1 MKPFLYPSRKRSPK
15 QFRIFSHRPI
25 VMKLMFFL
33 YSFAAVSALFASSVF
48 GQSYAIT
55 NARIV
60 TVSGGTIEKGTVVVR
75 NGLIEAVGAEV
86 KVPADAKTIDGSGL
100 TVYPGFIDTRTN
112 LGIPAPPR
120 PTGGGPGGG
129 PGGGQ
134 AAAAAA
140 AAAQVGQSNSNYPAG
155 LRPEDLAVD
164 DIRAGD
170 ASFEANRNAGFTTAV
185 VVGRTGIFNGES
197 AIINLAGENVSAM
210 VIKSPAALN
219 ISFAT
224 IPGRYPGSLL
234 GTFSALRQMFYDARR
249 LQEVKKQYSENPKGI
264 KRPESDRSL
273 EALFPALNGEMPVVF
288 NANREM
294 EIVRALNVAKEF
306 NLKAIIAGGQEAW
319 KLADRLKAENVP
331 VLLSLNFPKR
341 TAAASPEADPESLD
355 TLRFRAETPKTAAR
369 LAQAGVRFAF
379 QSGGMTSI
387 ADFAANAKKSIDAG
401 LSRDAAVR
409 AMTLAGAEIFGIA
422 DRTGSVEAGK
432 IANLTVVKGELFAD
446 NASVSHVFIDGQ
458 HFQIKEQPRREGR
471 PGPGQGPG
479 RRPPS
484 ISADIGGT
492 YGITIDIPGQPMSGT
507 LTLEHRDG
515 TISGNM
521 QTQLGT
527 TPIKNGKATDD
538 GFEFVATVEFGGES
552 MEITVRGKISG
563 NQITG
568 TIDSPQ
574 GSVGFSGSRTP

>member
-1 MKPFLYPSRKRSPK
+1 
-15 QFRIFSHRPI
+15 
-25 VMKLMFFL
+25 MKLKFSL
-33 YSFAAVSALFASSVF
+33 YALAAVAALFGTNAF

-60 TVSGGTIEKGTVVVR
+60 TVSGGTIERGTVVVR
-75 NGLIEAVGAEV
+75 DGLIEAVGADV
-86 KVPADAKTIDGSGL
+86 KTPADAKVFDGSGM
-100 TVYPGFIDTRTN
+100 TVYPGFFDAHTN
-112 LGIPAPPR
+112 LGIPVPPR
-120 PTGGGPGGG
+120 PAGGPGGG

-140 AAAQVGQSNSNYPAG
+140 QQAQAGQSNSNYPAG
-155 LRPEDLAVD
+155 FRPEDMAVD
-164 DIRAGD
+164 DLRAGD
-170 ASFEANRNAGFTTAV
+170 AQFESNRNAGFTTAV
-185 VVGRTGIFNGES
+185 VLGRTGIFNGQS

-210 VIKSPAALN
+210 LLKSPAALD

-249 LQEVKKQYSENPKGI
+249 LQEANKLYGENPRGI

-273 EALFPALNGEMPVVF
+273 EALIPALNGEMPVVF
-288 NANREM
+288 NANREV
-294 EIVRALNVAKEF
+294 EIVRALNLAREF

-319 KLADRLKAENVP
+319 KVAERLKAENVP

-369 LAQAGVRFAF
+369 LTQAGVKFAF

-387 ADFAANAKKSIDAG
+387 ADFAANARKSIDAG
-401 LSRDAAVR
+401 LNRDAAIR
-409 AMTLAGAEIFGIA
+409 AMTLDGAEIFRLS
-422 DRTGSVEAGK
+422 DRTGSIEAGK
-432 IANLTVVKGELFAD
+432 IANLTVVKGELFSD
-446 NASVSHVFIDGQ
+446 GASVSHVFIDGRD
-458 HFQIKEQPRREGR
+458 FEIKEQPRREGR
-471 PGPGQGPG
+471 PGQGPGQGPG
-479 RRPPS
+479 RRPPT
-484 ISADIGGT
+484 AVANIGGV
-492 YGITIDIPGQPMSGT
+492 YNITIDVPGQALTGT
-507 LTLEHRDG
+507 LTVEQRDG

-527 TPIKNGKATDD
+527 TPIKSGRATAD
-538 GFEFVATVEFGGES
+538 GFDFVATVEFGGQS
-552 MEITVRGKISG
+552 MEISVRGTVSG
-563 NQITG
+563 NQLTG

-574 GSVGFSGSRTP
+574 GSVAFAGSRNP

>member
-1 MKPFLYPSRKRSPK
+1 
-15 QFRIFSHRPI
+15 
-25 VMKLMFFL
+25 MKLKFSL
-33 YSFAAVSALFASSVF
+33 YALAAVAALFGTNAF

-60 TVSGGTIEKGTVVVR
+60 TVSGGTIERGTVVVR
-75 NGLIEAVGAEV
+75 DGLIEAVGADV
-86 KVPADAKTIDGSGL
+86 KTPADAKVFDGSGM
-100 TVYPGFIDTRTN
+100 TVYPGFFDAHTN
-112 LGIPAPPR
+112 LGIPVPPR
-120 PTGGGPGGG
+120 PAGGPGGG

-140 AAAQVGQSNSNYPAG
+140 QQAQAGQSNSNYPAG
-155 LRPEDLAVD
+155 FRPEDMAVD
-164 DIRAGD
+164 DLRAGD
-170 ASFEANRNAGFTTAV
+170 AQFESNRNAGFTTAV
-185 VVGRTGIFNGES
+185 VLGRTGIFNGQS

-210 VIKSPAALN
+210 LLKSPAALD

-249 LQEVKKQYSENPKGI
+249 LQEANKLYGENPRGI

-273 EALFPALNGEMPVVF
+273 EALIPALNGEMPVVF
-288 NANREM
+288 NANREV
-294 EIVRALNVAKEF
+294 EIVRALNLAREF

-319 KLADRLKAENVP
+319 KVAERLKAENVP

-369 LAQAGVRFAF
+369 LAQAGVKFAF

-387 ADFAANAKKSIDAG
+387 ADFAANARKSIDAG
-401 LSRDAAVR
+401 LNRDAAIR
-409 AMTLAGAEIFGIA
+409 AMTLDGAEIFGLS
-422 DRTGSVEAGK
+422 DRTGSIEAGK
-432 IANLTVVKGELFAD
+432 IANLTVVKGELFSD
-446 NASVSHVFIDGQ
+446 GASVSHVFIDGRD
-458 HFQIKEQPRREGR
+458 FEIKEQPRREGR
-471 PGPGQGPG
+471 PGQGPGQGPG
-479 RRPPS
+479 RRPPT
-484 ISADIGGT
+484 AVANIGGV
-492 YGITIDIPGQPMSGT
+492 YNITIDVPGQALTGT
-507 LTLEHRDG
+507 LTVEQRDG

-527 TPIKNGKATDD
+527 TPIKSGRATAD
-538 GFEFVATVEFGGES
+538 GFDFVATVEFGGQS
-552 MEITVRGKISG
+552 MEISVRGTVSG
-563 NQITG
+563 NQLTG

-574 GSVGFSGSRTP
+574 GSVAFAGSRNP